1 MCHLVS
7 TPASKTKGGRMGKRV
22 LSLGLGWFA
31 LQATW
36 TTYNAFMPLF
46 YKELTAAP
54 DPVTG
59 KLIPNLFLVG
69 FLMTTDNILGL
80 LLQPFWGARSD
91 LIRTRFGR
99 RLPYILVG
107 MPLAAVFTL
116 FLPLFSNV
124 SLIALIVAALLMNGS
139 MTVFRAPL
147 VALFSDLFPRRVR
160 TQVSGTTN
168 LFAGMGAIV
177 ALLAGGEL
185 FDINPIYP
193 FLIVSGFLIIATVAL
208 RWGIDEPPA
217 PEGSAGERSGD
228 LPATIPAAIRTL

>member
-1 MCHLVS
+1 
-7 TPASKTKGGRMGKRV
+7 MGKRV

-31 LQATW
+31 VQATW

-46 YKELTAAP
+46 YKALTAAP

-69 FLMTTDNILGL
+69 FLMTTDNILA

-91 LIRTRFGR
+91 VTRTRFGR
-99 RLPYILVG
+99 RLPYIFVG
-107 MPLAAVFTL
+107 MPMAAVFTL
-116 FLPLFSNV
+116 ILPLFSNV
-124 SLIALIVAALLMNGS
+124 SLIALIGAALLMNSS

-177 ALLAGGEL
+177 ALLAGGKL

-193 FLIVSGFLIIATVAL
+193 CRSAPASPDDAVHRAL
-208 RWGIDEPPA
+208 PSVGEEKPGNRRCGDPGSVPA
-217 PEGSAGERSGD
+217 PEGPLGASPRR
-228 LPATIPAAIRTL
+228 IAAVAHAYDNAQPG